1 MGDGAACTVDP
12 IAFSWIVGIRVL
24 VGEVV
29 ETKEVKAERECDDDG
44 QEQGDGGIL
53 DGTVGH
59 TNAVQREGRDP
70 SQRAAG
76 PCQTHDDVRNGE
88 AARFGAS
95 AGIECHGGRTALH
108 DSLRGQSGG
117 FDVVELGK
125 TALQVGV
132 SLKLQ
137 ASLLWTVADRGPFSV
152 AFVQFIDDIHACDD
166 FAEGR
171 KSLGVQAAVVAE
183 VDEHLDGSGVGS

>member
-59 TNAVQREGRDP
+59 TNAGQREGRR
-70 SQRAAG
+70 SS
-76 PCQTHDDVRNGE
+76 HDDVRNGE

-125 TALQVGV
+125 TALQAGV